1 MRLVK
6 SRERRRDIRAQTP
19 TALVFLKIMRSRD
32 EIIQINPVLPRSVMN
47 SRMVVRRGVRKYS
60 CRKRRKAACRFI
72 KVSIMSLPFRG
83 EGHALSGVRVQ
94 RVLAGALQKEGAP
107 L

>member
-6 SRERRRDIRAQTP
+6 SRERRRDTRAQTP

-32 EIIQINPVLPRSVMN
+32 EIIQINPALPRSVMN

-72 KVSIMSLPFRG
+72 KVSIMSL
-83 EGHALSGVRVQ
+83 LSG
-94 RVLAGALQKEGAP
+94 EIEI
-107 L
+107 